1 DMCHGAWNFPGNRS
15 AYECFG
21 QGACSYQ
28 KLAVCHLLPLAGRA
42 KSLNCFNVG
51 LGTPVAQSRA
61 STCRSDTVK
70 KTTLL
75 TLTLILGWLSAAQA
89 QVSVDPYLRPDGAQV
104 QGDYRSGP
112 NGTPWYLGSVNPY
125 SGWQASAD

>member
-1 DMCHGAWNFPGNRS
+1 M
-15 AYECFG
+15 
-21 QGACSYQ
+21 
-28 KLAVCHLLPLAGRA
+28 
-42 KSLNCFNVG
+42 
-51 LGTPVAQSRA
+51 
-61 STCRSDTVK
+61 K

-75 TLTLILGWLSAAQA
+75 TFTLILGWLSAAQA

-125 SGWQASAD
+125 SGWQASADPKLHLERNNGNYSTTGAGGSSQGPVYNPFTIYRH